1 MHYPAD
7 PNPKNNTTPPH
18 HAPRT
23 IHALASYLADDFPA
37 TAGAGAGAAITAT
50 TPPDTNST
58 STALGRV
65 HSIFTHAI
73 NISIGDTLLTLCD
86 DPSAGIPDSVVLSPA
101 DFARLQLRCD
111 DPVRIAR
118 HQLLFASS
126 PTPTTPT
133 TAVALTGPNYDN
145 RFPSNVSIALPT
157 LLHDRLDA
165 IDAAFLA
172 GHRLPAGAE
181 ERFPLLL
188 AAIAAA
194 DHAACA
200 THLRALIGLG
210 PGLTPAT
217 DDALLGLLAVH
228 AFLTAT
234 TTTTTAATALPMPAR
249 PQFPALVSRLAAT
262 LTTAVSHKYLRCAA
276 QDRFAQPLIHSVL
289 AIMTAPTSPQAT
301 TAPFPTPDASALRRL
316 VATGHSSG
324 RDTLRGVVLTI
335 RRIFATH
342 HAPNR

>member
-73 NISIGDTLLTLCD
+73 NISVGDTLLTLCD
-86 DPSAGIPDSVVLSPA
+86 DPSAGIPDSVVLAPA

-126 PTPTTPT
+126 PDTATPHPI
-133 TAVALTGPNYDN
+133 TALALTGPNYDN

-217 DDALLGLLAVH
+217 DDALLGLLAVR
-228 AFLTAT
+228 ALS
-234 TTTTTAATALPMPAR
+234 TTTAALPTPAM
-249 PQFPALVSRLAAT
+249 PQFPALASRLAAT

-276 QDRFAQPLIHSVL
+276 QGRFAQPLIHSIL
-289 AIMTAPTSPQAT
+289 AIMTAPTSPQT
-301 TAPFPTPDASALRRL
+301 TAAHPTPPFPTPDTSALRRL

-324 RDTLRGVVLTI
+324 RDTLHGVVLTL
-335 RRIFATH
+335 RHVFATH